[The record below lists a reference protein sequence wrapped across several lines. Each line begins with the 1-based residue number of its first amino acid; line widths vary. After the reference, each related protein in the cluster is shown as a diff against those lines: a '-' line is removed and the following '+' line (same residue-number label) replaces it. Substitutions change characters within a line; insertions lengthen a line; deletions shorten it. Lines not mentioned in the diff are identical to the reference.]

1 MGKRMNLKNKKKKRH
16 IIKKTIFI
24 IVFLFSCFFTIRI
37 LASISIENQ
46 SDEFLT
52 YLLENKIIY
61 LEDNLKRL

>member
-24 IVFLFSCFFTIRI
+24 IVFLFSCFFTIRL

-52 YLLENKIIY
+52 RSEEHTTELQSQ
-61 LEDNLKRL
+61 R